1 MQTLVKME
9 GITKEFP
16 GVKALDN
23 ISLEINAGEVHVLLG
38 ENGAGK
44 TTLMNILYG
53 LYQQE
58 AGDIYI
64 NGSIEEF
71 SSPIKAISLGIGM
84 VHQHFMLARPMT
96 VVENVMLG
104 KKSRRGI
111 LLDTKET
118 ATELKEL
125 ADADVRAAQ
134 TKLMDIL
141 SNYQGYKKMN
151 LILVFDAYRV
161 EGGQGSVQK
170 YHNIYVVYT
179 KEAETADQ
187 YIEKTTHE
195 IGRKYKVTVA
205 TSDALEQVIVMG
217 QGAYR
222 ISARDFYE
230 EVERTEKQIRE
241 INERERGEKRNYLL
255 DYAKEEDAR
264 EMEKVRLGKTTEK

>member
-1 MQTLVKME
+1 MVYIIDDLE
-9 GITKEFP
+9 RAGIEVEEVLGCINEMTEHEVAKVIILANEEEIYGINDFTK
-16 GVKALDN
+16 
-23 ISLEINAGEVHVLLG
+23 SLQEKKQNA
-38 ENGAGK
+38 
-44 TTLMNILYG
+44 
-53 LYQQE
+53 
-58 AGDIYI
+58 D
-64 NGSIEEF
+64 
-71 SSPIKAISLGIGM
+71 
-84 VHQHFMLARPMT
+84 
-96 VVENVMLG
+96 
-104 KKSRRGI
+104 
-111 LLDTKET
+111 
-118 ATELKEL
+118 
-125 ADADVRAAQ
+125 
-134 TKLMDIL
+134 
-141 SNYQGYKKMN
+141 
-151 LILVFDAYRV
+151 
-161 EGGQGSVQK
+161 
-170 YHNIYVVYT
+170 T